1 MVTYTH
7 KRSSSDNASTA
18 RKEISANN
26 VLQNRAF
33 TTRLGADN
41 SNLRQVDWIVHSN
54 GQECILKLVNWIA
67 TTEPDYAWVRNC
79 VYLEAFSQH
88 SGAKQAGAYL
98 FWWDVRPL
106 QVVHKAAK
114 QIAIKEKKKNIRGQ
128 DSWAQCKKRP
138 WRSQCWQP
146 LAPTLPI
153 STQST
158 QYVDTEFLSNY
169 WLFSAS
175 FSLSIDPLLPRI

>member
-54 GQECILKLVNWIA
+54 GQECILKLVN
-67 TTEPDYAWVRNC
+67 
-79 VYLEAFSQH
+79 
-88 SGAKQAGAYL
+88 
-98 FWWDVRPL
+98 
-106 QVVHKAAK
+106 
-114 QIAIKEKKKNIRGQ
+114 
-128 DSWAQCKKRP
+128 
-138 WRSQCWQP
+138 
-146 LAPTLPI
+146 
-153 STQST
+153 
-158 QYVDTEFLSNY
+158 
-169 WLFSAS
+169 
-175 FSLSIDPLLPRI
+175 